1 MTVEV
6 ETKDCTHLSDAEL
19 GEMGDLSAACSV
31 AFDFGILAKACE
43 DWVLVTQARIDG
55 KLHGFVFTTLERI
68 GGTPSVMLGLGSIK
82 RTKQRDAVIKT
93 IMGSLYR
100 RALMAFPD
108 EDVLV
113 GSHFSFPG
121 GFETFKGLVDIVP
134 RPGYTPTGEER
145 AWGRRLI
152 KRFETKGAYDER
164 SFRLTGTGGTT
175 RLFDHEGVKAAPA
188 ELLPMF
194 EGIDVDRGDCLVAC
208 GWVTADD
215 LVKLGSNNV
224 G

>member
-1 MTVEV
+1 
-6 ETKDCTHLSDAEL
+6 
-19 GEMGDLSAACSV
+19 
-31 AFDFGILAKACE
+31 
-43 DWVLVTQARIDG
+43 
-55 KLHGFVFTTLERI
+55 
-68 GGTPSVMLGLGSIK
+68 
-82 RTKQRDAVIKT
+82 
-93 IMGSLYR
+93 
-100 RALMAFPD
+100 MAFPD

-175 RLFDHEGVKAAPA
+175 RLFDHEGVKAAPE
-188 ELLPMF
+188 ELLPLF